1 MSPVIHG
8 NSRAWRSHDEVSEAI
23 VAGPWNFIS
32 FADGLLERKTSTVPR
47 LGMPIEVSEIEDVLA
62 GFGSFT
68 VVLTNVGCQYWDT
81 YLSATETG
89 ATFLAPPGPVQEEVQ
104 RLRDEVARRT
114 RLTRQQ
120 ISRALGVDR
129 RTLSSWANGTTI
141 PTADRL
147 ERLRYLAAT
156 VREMDALRPGEATN
170 LLLAQRWGGDIL
182 DLIARSEFVTVRNW
196 QGLEPGRAVVEVKK
210 RTSARPE
217 APFYANA
224 LAAYL
229 EGRLNAPP
237 RARGIR
243 ESTEYEQ
250 DLSEAHET
258 FPDENLVARRGRYR

>member
-1 MSPVIHG
+1 MSPVIRH
-8 NSRAWRSHDEVSEAI
+8 NSRASQSRDEDSESF
-23 VAGPWNFIS
+23 VVGPWNFIS
-32 FADGLLERKTSTVPR
+32 FADGLVDRRTSTTPR
-47 LGMPIEVSEIEDVLA
+47 LGMPIEINEIENLLA
-62 GFGSFT
+62 GMGSFT
-68 VVLTNVGCQYWDT
+68 VVISNVGCQYWDT
-81 YLSATETG
+81 YLSATESG
-89 ATFLAPPGPVQEEVQ
+89 STFLSAPGPVQEEVQ

-156 VREMDALRPGEATN
+156 VREMDAIRPNEATE

-182 DLIARSEFVTVRNW
+182 DLIARNEFGAVRNW
-196 QGLEPGRAVVEVKK
+196 QSLEPGRAVVEVKR
-210 RTSARPE
+210 RTSSSFE
-217 APFYANA
+217 APLYANA

-229 EGRLNAPP
+229 EGRLSTPP

-243 ESTEYEQ
+243 DSTEFEQ
-250 DLSEAHET
+250 DLSEGHEL
-258 FPDENLVARRGRYR
+258 FPDEAPVARRGRYR